1 MDMSSERKQNEK
13 KGIKVVAETA
23 ATTATIVVS
32 GKTIATVLDSGIEA
46 IREVTQEKSVA
57 EPIEEL
63 PQKEDVSE
71 GETGI
76 KQEEVFREDGAIA
89 NVVFE
94 NDDIEVVPK
103 QNSVSVQE
111 TDNDTEDVT
120 LISTEPLSEYAP
132 VGDNEES
139 EVSEDRV
146 DTLETAETEENCM
159 EEKPDCTYQDDP
171 VSNTEEMGVSDN
183 DSLDTDWI
191 SDDFTTMA

>member
-1 MDMSSERKQNEK
+1 MGSEEKRKEK

-63 PQKEDVSE
+63 PQEEDVSVPE
-71 GETGI
+71 IGI

-103 QNSVSVQE
+103 QNDGSAEE
-111 TDNDTEDVT
+111 TDNDTEDIT
-120 LISTEPLSEYAP
+120 LISTEPLSEYTP
-132 VGDNEES
+132 VSDNEES
-139 EVSEDRV
+139 EVSEDRG
-146 DTLETAETEENCM
+146 DTLESAEIEENCM

-191 SDDFTTMA
+191 SDDFTTMT